1 MGNDEKKFTI
11 TLDNTNIDY
20 TGPGATVG
28 GITSSYPIMNSTTY
42 PIDTSYVQSD
52 GTYTVNVDTNF
63 DTTTLADDFPS
74 SITFDTYGESNW
86 PAEYKIEDMIKL
98 YPALK
103 LQYEKF
109 LEIYNLCKDDYNS
122 RKDDDVPF

>member
-1 MGNDEKKFTI
+1 MDDDEKKFTI

-28 GITSSYPIMNSTTY
+28 GITSYSTMDSTTY

-52 GTYTVNVDTNF
+52 GTYTVNVDTSF
-63 DTTTLADDFPS
+63 DTTFDTGDFPS
-74 SITFDTYGESNW
+74 SITLGEYGDNW